1 VKRLHIRMLV
11 RPLALLILVAG
22 CAGPP
27 ATKIYLL
34 GDPPNPAPS
43 ASKLSG
49 RPITQLLPVSVPD
62 YLDTRDILVRSGQNE
77 VKASPTGRWA
87 ERLSVGLTRALAA
100 ALSARLSGADIVV
113 DQPIVPP
120 AQQIL
125 VDVEAFEIKSD
136 GQCLL
141 TARWTIAKAG
151 LHVLHSGRGTFVE
164 QAANDS
170 DAAFA
175 SAMTRSIDRLAD
187 QVAASTR

>member
-1 VKRLHIRMLV
+1 MKRLHLHMLV

-27 ATKIYLL
+27 APKIYLL
-34 GDPPNPAPS
+34 GDPPNPAPGV
-43 ASKLSG
+43 SKLSG
-49 RPITQLLPVSVPD
+49 RLVMQLLPVTVPD
-62 YLDTRDILVRSGQNE
+62 YLDTHDILVRNEQNE

-100 ALSARLSGADIVV
+100 ALSARLPGADIVA

-141 TARWTIAKAG
+141 TARWAIAKAG

-164 QAANDS
+164 QAANNG

-175 SAMTRSIDRLAD
+175 SAMTRSIDHLAD